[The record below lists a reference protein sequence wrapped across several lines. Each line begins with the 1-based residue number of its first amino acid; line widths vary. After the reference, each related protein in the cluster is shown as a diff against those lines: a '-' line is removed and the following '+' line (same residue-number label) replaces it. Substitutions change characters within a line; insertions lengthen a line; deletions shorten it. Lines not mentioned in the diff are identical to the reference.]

1 MDDVPLWLHTKIPKE
16 TQWAHGQ
23 ELKNI
28 THVFVVSQN
37 PSKFLEIVVTRSSLI
52 QRLGFDRMGI
62 DGLWQWLG
70 AQGVWVCVYTT

>member
-1 MDDVPLWLHTKIPKE
+1 MMCHFGYKQRFLKKNTVGPRAGT
-16 TQWAHGQ
+16 
-23 ELKNI
+23 KNI
-28 THVFVVSQN
+28 THVFVLSQN

-70 AQGVWVCVYTT
+70 AQVVWMCEY